1 MVNVHAGSRLSRQ
14 AGVGQKRTVTFMIYS
29 GNSLSWTTRFIEAS
43 HCDAFI
49 PKHGHETTT
58 ASRATAL
65 AEKLV
70 DTATQPYSAGIDT
83 PPPSQVSVIT
93 RSGDFEH

>member
-1 MVNVHAGSRLSRQ
+1 
-14 AGVGQKRTVTFMIYS
+14 MIFTLLIS
-29 GNSLSWTTRFIEAS
+29 SSASNAFIEAS

-83 PPPSQVSVIT
+83 PPSQVSVIT

>member
-1 MVNVHAGSRLSRQ
+1 M
-14 AGVGQKRTVTFMIYS
+14 KPMIFTLLIS
-29 GNSLSWTTRFIEAS
+29 SSASNAFIEAS